1 MPHTAVCH
9 VLPPPLSW
17 DWVIESLGVKPVT
30 DRSWHNMSIIKACPW
45 CPCDP
50 VLAKGFPGQQG
61 PAAFPAHKLV
71 EVVLLFTSFNV
82 LVWSSL
88 GHLKVSLQTILEKI
102 IFEGLYHTSQTLL
115 TNIKTHYK
123 SLPILVTNEQIQ
135 WSFAISFHFE
145 SQTDICLID
154 GFGYLYK
161 EKGLVIYF
169 KT

>member
-1 MPHTAVCH
+1 MPVPHTAVCH

-61 PAAFPAHKLV
+61 PAAFLPHKLV

-88 GHLKVSLQTILEKI
+88 GHLKVSLQPILEKLSLRVCTI
-102 IFEGLYHTSQTLL
+102 PAKPYSQTSKLTINICRSWSQMNKYNDHLQFLFILKVKLIFALL
-115 TNIKTHYK
+115 MVLGTSTRKR
-123 SLPILVTNEQIQ
+123 
-135 WSFAISFHFE
+135 A
-145 SQTDICLID
+145 
-154 GFGYLYK
+154 
-161 EKGLVIYF
+161 
-169 KT
+169 

>member
-1 MPHTAVCH
+1 M
-9 VLPPPLSW
+9 
-17 DWVIESLGVKPVT
+17 
-30 DRSWHNMSIIKACPW
+30 
-45 CPCDP
+45 
-50 VLAKGFPGQQG
+50 
-61 PAAFPAHKLV
+61 
-71 EVVLLFTSFNV
+71 
-82 LVWSSL
+82 
-88 GHLKVSLQTILEKI
+88 SLQTILEKI

-161 EKGLVIYF
+161 EKGFVIFFQNLTRTACIGHKQKNLKETPDQPAFLMILKNRLIWALMIVFWYLY
-169 KT
+169 KKKG